1 MMMMNNSPEEDRR
14 AAHEQTRLLRAKMK
28 KLSIF
33 CTVLIGFLSVCVIY
47 LLFLSSDN
55 HLLRER
61 IAAYNITAINMTVEG
76 KAEETGSIGD
86 LLFDGESKEGDA
98 FFGHWNES
106 LFMVFRP
113 HYSLFLPGPLHTNGT
128 NPIGLWLLTPY
139 AMYIVLLHPYVPASH
154 VVLAYALLLIVIQ
167 IVRRFWGSFFWMRV
181 VETTPGRWLKG
192 VGFRLALLMFLSSEM
207 IMIEHF
213 DAATQNQIAS
223 FFLLIF
229 ILGCFLSGRSYISLM
244 WSLFVSS
251 AIDSIPLFKTP
262 FPLFNP
268 WSETALMVPI
278 GKFFIASE
286 WGLLMLSLP
295 AVQMN

>member
-1 MMMMNNSPEEDRR
+1 MDVNSQEENRV
-14 AAHEQTRLLRAKMK
+14 AHERVRAMQSRMK

-61 IAAYNITAINMTVEG
+61 ISAHNISVSSPSVNDTEG
-76 KAEETGSIGD
+76 KVDSFESIGGEGEFES
-86 LLFDGESKEGDA
+86 LFGD
-98 FFGHWNES
+98 WNESS

-113 HYSLFLPGPLHTNGT
+113 HYSLFLPGPLSNNGT
-128 NPIGLWLLTPY
+128 NPIGLWLFSPY
-139 AMYIVLLHPYVPASH
+139 AMYVLLARPFVPPSYI
-154 VVLAYALLLIVIQ
+154 VLAYALLLIVI
-167 IVRRFWGSFFWMRV
+167 IVIRRFWASFFWMRV
-181 VETTPGRWLKG
+181 IETTPRRWLKG
-192 VGFRLALLMFLSSEM
+192 VGLRLALLVFLSCEM
-207 IMIEHF
+207 LIVEHF
-213 DAATQNQIAS
+213 DPVIQNRIATV
-223 FFLLIF
+223 FLLVF

-251 AIDSIPLFKTP
+251 AIESIPLFKTH

-268 WSETALMVPI
+268 WSDTALMVPI